1 MIDWLRREALEPV
14 IALDDRELP
23 IEIIRNRRARR
34 LTLRLAPDGS
44 AVRITLP
51 HLSLIHLCRCRRR
64 G

>member
-34 LTLRLAPDGS
+34 LTLRLEQ
-44 AVRITLP
+44 RYQRNLR
-51 HLSLIHLCRCRRR
+51 L
-64 G
+64 